1 MSDSYLQLR
10 SIRFRG
16 PKAEAELEFHSGI
29 NVICGAS
36 DTGKS
41 FLADSID
48 FVLGGSALKEIPER
62 AKYDQLD
69 LSLAAT
75 GHEDFKLKRS
85 MSGGNFQLFDLNEG
99 DNLEPKTLKEKHAHD
114 KADNLSGYLLEKIGL
129 LGKRIIKS
137 KAKGTTQS
145 LSFRNLARLVIVQEG
160 EIQHAGSPF
169 WSGQYTTKTSEIATV
184 KLLLTGID
192 DSSVVPD
199 ADQSPDNSRQIALID
214 ELLSDIQTEIEDLGE
229 DREELEEQ
237 LERLEGSIETRREE
251 LSASQN
257 TLDEL
262 VGKRKKLF
270 EEKLEASER
279 LDEISDL
286 LSRFRLLSEHYDV
299 DLKRLTAIQESGS
312 MFAHVEQ
319 VACPLC
325 GADPDAQ
332 HLDETCDGDVD
343 AVVAAAKAEIKKIQ
357 RLQAELQTTAADLT
371 AESEGISMYLKD
383 VETEHDA
390 LSKEIQESVGPDVT
404 EVRASF
410 SALVEE
416 RSSAQRAT
424 DLYVRYDKLVAKKTS
439 LLGDDDNPQTTGSG
453 VTTGIPESIAHAF
466 SSAVSEILKAW
477 SFPGECH
484 VYYDKDSS
492 DFVID
497 GKPRSSRGKGLRAI
511 THAAVNIAL
520 LEYCQSNGLSHPGFV
535 VLDSPLLAYFKP
547 EGDEEIA
554 LRGTDLKERF
564 YDYLIEHHGQD
575 SQVIIIEN
583 QHPPERIEDQV
594 TLTVFTGN
602 PSTGRFGLL

>member
-16 PKAEAELEFHSGI
+16 PNADAELEFHPGV

-48 FVLGGSALKEIPER
+48 FMLGGSALKEIPER
-62 AKYDQLD
+62 AKYDQLN
-69 LSLAAT
+69 LSLAT
-75 GHEDFKLKRS
+75 IGDEDFKLKRS
-85 MSGGNFQLFDLNEG
+85 MSGGNFQLFDLSEG
-99 DNLEPKTLKEKHAHD
+99 DDLEAKTLKQKHAHD
-114 KADNLSGYLLEKIGL
+114 KTDNLSGYLLNKIGL
-129 LGKRIIKS
+129 IGKRILKS

-169 WSGQYTTKTSEIATV
+169 WSGQFTTKTSEIATV

-192 DSSVVPD
+192 DSEVVPD

-214 ELLSDIQTEIEDLGE
+214 ELLSDLQTEIEDLGE
-229 DREELEEQ
+229 DREDLDQQ
-237 LERLEGSIETRREE
+237 LERLEGSIESQREE
-251 LSASQN
+251 LSASQKA
-257 TLDEL
+257 LDEL
-262 VGKRKKLF
+262 VGKRRKLF
-270 EEKLEASER
+270 EEKQEASDR
-279 LDEISDL
+279 LDEISDHL
-286 LSRFRLLSEHYDV
+286 ARFRLLSEHYDV

-312 MFAHVEQ
+312 MFAHVER

-332 HLDETCDGDVD
+332 HLDETCDGDVE
-343 AVVAAAKAEIKKIQ
+343 AIVTAATAEIAKIQ
-357 RLQAELQTTAADLT
+357 RLQAELESTVADLT
-371 AESEGISMYLKD
+371 AESEGLSEYLKD
-383 VETEHDA
+383 VDVDYEE
-390 LSKEIQESVGPDVT
+390 LNKEIQDSVGPVVT
-404 EVRASF
+404 EARASF
-410 SALVEE
+410 SALIEE
-416 RSSAQRAT
+416 RSSAQKST
-424 DLYVRYDKLVAKKTS
+424 DLFARYDKLFARKTS
-439 LLGDDDNPQTTGSG
+439 LLEDDDGPETTGSE
-453 VTTGIPESIAHAF
+453 VATGIPESVAHAF
-466 SSAVSEILKAW
+466 SSKVSEILKAW
-477 SFPGECH
+477 SFPGECQ
-484 VYYDKDSS
+484 VYYDKESS

-520 LEYCQSNGLSHPGFV
+520 LEYCQSSGLSHPGFV

-564 YDYLIEHHGQD
+564 YDYLIEHHGED

-594 TLTVFTGN
+594 ALTVFTGN
-602 PSTGRFGLL
+602 PSVGRFGLL

>member
-10 SIRFRG
+10 NIHFRG
-16 PKAEAELEFHSGI
+16 PKAEAQLEFHSGV

-48 FVLGGSALKEIPER
+48 FMLGGSSLKEIPER

-69 LSLAAT
+69 LSLTAI
-75 GHEDFKLKRS
+75 GDVDFKLKRS
-85 MSGGNFQLFDLNEG
+85 MSGGNFQVFDLSEG
-99 DNLEPKTLKEKHAHD
+99 DKLEPKTLKQKHAHD
-114 KADNLSGYLLEKIGL
+114 KTDNLSGYLLDKIGL
-129 LGKRIIKS
+129 LGKRILKS

-145 LSFRNLARLVIVQEG
+145 LSFRNLARLVIIQEG
-160 EIQHAGSPF
+160 EIQYAGSPF

-192 DSSVVPD
+192 DSAVVPD

-214 ELLSDIQTEIEDLGE
+214 ELLSDLQIEIEDLGE
-229 DREELEEQ
+229 DQEELEQQ

-251 LSASQN
+251 LSASQKI
-257 TLDEL
+257 LDEL
-262 VGKRKKLF
+262 VSMRRRLF
-270 EEKLEASER
+270 EEKQEASER
-279 LDEISDL
+279 LDEIRDL
-286 LSRFRLLSEHYDV
+286 LARFRLLSQHYDV

-312 MFAHVEQ
+312 MFAHVER

-332 HLDETCDGDVD
+332 HLDETCDGDVE
-343 AVVAAAKAEIKKIQ
+343 AVVAAATAEIEKIQ

-371 AESEGISMYLKD
+371 AEAEGLAVDLEI
-383 VETEHDA
+383 VEADYDT
-390 LSKEIQESVGPDVT
+390 LSKEIQETVGPDVT

-416 RSSAQRAT
+416 RSSAQRAA
-424 DLYVRYDKLVAKKTS
+424 DLYVRYDKLVAKRTC
-439 LLGDDDNPQTTGSG
+439 LVEDDDSPQTTGSE
-453 VTTGIPESIAHAF
+453 VATGIPESVAHEF
-466 SSAVSEILKAW
+466 SSTVSEILKAW

-520 LEYCQSNGLSHPGFV
+520 LEYCQLNGLSHPGFV

-547 EGDEEIA
+547 EGEEDIA

-575 SQVIIIEN
+575 SQIIIIEN
-583 QHPPERIEDQV
+583 QHPPERIADQV
-594 TLTVFTGN
+594 ALTVFTGN

>member
-10 SIRFRG
+10 SISFRG
-16 PKAEAELEFHSGI
+16 PKAQTELSFEAGI

-48 FVLGGSALKEIPER
+48 FMLGGSALKEIPER
-62 AKYDQLD
+62 SEYDQLS
-69 LSLAAT
+69 LCLAAI
-75 GHEDFKLKRS
+75 GEEDFKLRRS
-85 MSGGNFQLFDLNEG
+85 MSGGNFQLFDLSESN
-99 DNLEPKTLKEKHAHD
+99 DADPTTLKQNHAHN
-114 KADNLSGYLLEKIGL
+114 KTDNLSGYLLDKIGL

-160 EIQHAGSPF
+160 EIQRTGSPF

-192 DSSVVPD
+192 DSSVIPD
-199 ADQSPDNSRQIALID
+199 ADKSPDNTRQIALID
-214 ELLSDIQTEIEDLGE
+214 ELLSDLQTEIEDLGE
-229 DREELEEQ
+229 DREELDGQ
-237 LERLEGSIETRREE
+237 LEKLEGSIKTRREE
-251 LSASQN
+251 LSAYQKA
-257 TLDEL
+257 LDEL
-262 VGKRKKLF
+262 VGKRRELF
-270 EEKLEASER
+270 EQKQEASDR

-286 LSRFRLLSEHYDV
+286 LARFRLLAEHYDV

-332 HLDETCDGDVD
+332 HLDETCDGDVE
-343 AVVAAAKAEIKKIQ
+343 AVVTAATAEIEKIQ
-357 RLQAELQTTAADLT
+357 RLQAELDSTVAELT
-371 AESEGISMYLKD
+371 AESEVLSASLEGFESEYS
-383 VETEHDA
+383 A
-390 LSKEIQESVGPDVT
+390 LNEEIQSSVGPDVT

-410 SALVEE
+410 SALIEE
-416 RSSAQRAT
+416 RSSAQRAA
-424 DLYVRYDKLVAKKTS
+424 DLFVRFDKLVARKTG
-439 LLGDDDNPQTTGSG
+439 LLEEDDVSEYASSE
-453 VTTGIPESIAHAF
+453 VTTGIPESVAHAF
-466 SSAVSEILKAW
+466 SSNISEILKAW
-477 SFPGECH
+477 HFPGECH
-484 VYYDKDSS
+484 VYYDKNSS

-511 THAAVNIAL
+511 THAAVSVAL

-535 VLDSPLLAYFKP
+535 VLDSPLLAYFEP
-547 EGDEEIA
+547 EGDEELA
-554 LRGTDLKERF
+554 LSGTDLKERF
-564 YDYLIEHHGQD
+564 YDYLIEHHGKS

-583 QHPPERIEDQV
+583 QHPPSSIKGHV

-602 PSTGRFGLL
+602 PKSGRYGLL

>member
-10 SIRFRG
+10 SISFRG
-16 PKAEAELEFHSGI
+16 PKAEAELEFHSGV

-48 FVLGGSALKEIPER
+48 FMLGGSALKEIPER
-62 AKYDQLD
+62 ARFDQLS
-69 LSLAAT
+69 LSLAAL
-75 GHEDFKLKRS
+75 GDEDFELKRS
-85 MSGGNFQLFDLNEG
+85 MSGGNFQLFDLSEG
-99 DNLEPKTLKEKHAHD
+99 DDLEPKTLKQKHAHD
-114 KADNLSGYLLEKIGL
+114 KTDNLSGYLLDKIGL
-129 LGKRIIKS
+129 LGKRILKS

-160 EIQHAGSPF
+160 EIQHTGSPF
-169 WSGQYTTKTSEIATV
+169 WSGQFTTKTSEIATV

-192 DSSVVPD
+192 DSAVVPD
-199 ADQSPDNSRQIALID
+199 ADQSPDNSRQIEFID
-214 ELLSDIQTEIEDLGE
+214 ELLSDLQTEIEDLGE

-237 LERLEGSIETRREE
+237 LERLEESIETRRKE
-251 LSASQN
+251 LSASQKA
-257 TLDEL
+257 LDEL
-262 VGKRKKLF
+262 VSKRRYLF
-270 EEKLEASER
+270 EEKQDASDR
-279 LDEISDL
+279 LDEINDL
-286 LSRFRLLSEHYDV
+286 LARFRLLSEHYDV
-299 DLKRLTAIQESGS
+299 DLKRLTSIQESGS
-312 MFAHVEQ
+312 MFAHVEH

-325 GADPDAQ
+325 GAEPDAQ
-332 HLDETCDGDVD
+332 HLDQTCDGDVE
-343 AVVAAAKAEIKKIQ
+343 AVVAAATAEIEKIQ
-357 RLQAELQTTAADLT
+357 LLQAELESTVADLT
-371 AESEGISMYLKD
+371 TESKGLSEYLKG
-383 VETEHDA
+383 VEAEYDA
-390 LSKEIQESVGPDVT
+390 LNKEIQESVGPEVT
-404 EVRASF
+404 EVRTSF

-416 RSSAQRAT
+416 RSRAQKAT
-424 DLYVRYDKLVAKKTS
+424 DLFARYDKLVARKAC
-439 LLGDDDNPQTTGSG
+439 LLEDDDDPGTTGSG
-453 VTTGIPESIAHAF
+453 VAIGIPESVAHAF
-466 SSAVSEILKAW
+466 SSKVSEILKAW

-484 VYYDKDSS
+484 VYFDKDSS

-564 YDYLIEHHGQD
+564 YDYLIEHHGQE

-583 QHPPERIEDQV
+583 QHPPVRVEDQV
-594 TLTVFTGN
+594 SLTVFTGN